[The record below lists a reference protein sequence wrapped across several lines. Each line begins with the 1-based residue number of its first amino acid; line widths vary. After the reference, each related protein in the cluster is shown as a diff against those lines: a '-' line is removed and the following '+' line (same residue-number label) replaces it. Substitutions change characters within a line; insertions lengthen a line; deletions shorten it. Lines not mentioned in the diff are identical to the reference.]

1 MWCGALLLT
10 SALCAAAWTN
20 PGPSAPRPALGAAA
34 SGVTPAAPAPAQSRR
49 GYGRRRRRSRVR
61 RVIKAPYKAVKVS
74 GKATGKAVKVSGRAV
89 GRTFRRAFG
98 TRRRSRY

>member
-1 MWCGALLLT
+1 MLLT
-10 SALCAAAWTN
+10 FALCAPGPGFDTAGA
-20 PGPSAPRPALGAAA
+20 PSALGPSAATVMLR
-34 SGVTPAAPAPAQSRR
+34 AAPEPAQSRR
-49 GYGRRRRRSRVR
+49 GYRRRRRRGRVR
-61 RVIKAPYKAVKVS
+61 RVLKAPYKAVKVS